1 MAMGGVSLSACGTG
15 DVGPTEGSDA
25 TTAYFYGSLQ
35 ACRDQREVPD
45 DACDT
50 AARIAVADDRNVA
63 TWPDQTSCERVHGQN
78 QCTPPSAVSGHGT
91 FWGPL
96 LMGFVVGRARD
107 GSWGGRA
114 LYRDWRAGSYYAAG
128 GGRVWRSYPT
138 GRMHISQRS
147 FDPPDYRRGPERML
161 CKGAPVSRSG
171 FGSRMARGCTGE
183 GGWGG

>member
-1 MAMGGVSLSACGTG
+1 
-15 DVGPTEGSDA
+15 
-25 TTAYFYGSLQ
+25 
-35 ACRDQREVPD
+35 
-45 DACDT
+45 
-50 AARIAVADDRNVA
+50 
-63 TWPDQTSCERVHGQN
+63 
-78 QCTPPSAVSGHGT
+78 
-91 FWGPL
+91 

-171 FGSRMARGCTGE
+171 FGSRMARGCAGE